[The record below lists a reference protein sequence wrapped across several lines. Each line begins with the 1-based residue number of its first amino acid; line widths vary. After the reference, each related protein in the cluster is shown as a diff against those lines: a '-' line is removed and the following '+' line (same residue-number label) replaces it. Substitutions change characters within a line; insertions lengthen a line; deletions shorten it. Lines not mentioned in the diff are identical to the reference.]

1 MALLTSSA
9 PNSTPATAQSS
20 TSRRPRRPKQ
30 SKRPSSR
37 RVSASAIYH
46 VLMIV
51 ASIVW
56 LIPAL
61 WMVSLALTPNSML
74 AAETTGLIPPAVTFD
89 NFIGV
94 MQVGLTPRWFLNSFI
109 VSVVTTVVTV
119 ILCAMAG
126 YAFAKIDF
134 PGKVFI
140 YASVLAGLM
149 IPKEAMF
156 IPLFTMFADLDLHNS
171 YEALIL
177 PRLAAP
183 LGVFLMTQFF
193 SKVPDEVEEAARI
206 DGAGPWRT
214 FYSIMLPLARPSMV
228 ALGIFTFVQTWNDYL
243 WPLVSATQREMFTI
257 TTGLASLQGNFAQ
270 ATELGSLMARG
281 VMGSLPLLIIFVL
294 FQRHLIRGIALTS
307 GDK

>member
-1 MALLTSSA
+1 MNSMTMLTA
-9 PNSTPATAQSS
+9 EKAGTVPQKAGGPAA
-20 TSRRPRRPKQ
+20 RRPTL
-30 SKRPSSR
+30 R
-37 RVSASAIYH
+37 RVSGTTIYH

-51 ASIVW
+51 ASLVW

-61 WMVSLALTPNSML
+61 WMLSLALTPNELLKTS
-74 AAETTGLIPPAVTFD
+74 TDQLIPPAITWQ
-89 NFIGV
+89 NFLDV
-94 MQVGLTPRWFLNSFI
+94 FRVGLTPRWFLNSI
-109 VSVVTTVVTV
+109 VVSVVTTVLTV
-119 ILCAMAG
+119 FLCAMAG
-126 YAFAKIDF
+126 YAFAKIQF
-134 PGKVFI
+134 PGKVI
-140 YASVLAGLM
+140 VYASVLAGLM

-156 IPLFTMFADLDLHNS
+156 IPLFTMFADLGLHNS
-171 YEALIL
+171 YQALIL

-206 DGAGPWRT
+206 DGAGPWRS
-214 FYSIMLPLARPSMV
+214 FFSVMLPLARPSMV

-281 VMGSLPLLIIFVL
+281 VMGSLPLLIIFIL
-294 FQRHLIRGIALTS
+294 FQRHLVRGIALSS